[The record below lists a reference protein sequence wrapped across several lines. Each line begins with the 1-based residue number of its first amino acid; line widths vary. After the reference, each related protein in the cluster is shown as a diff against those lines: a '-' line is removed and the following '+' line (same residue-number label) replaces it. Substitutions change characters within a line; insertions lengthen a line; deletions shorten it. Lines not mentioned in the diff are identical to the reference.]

1 MPLQFI
7 FDIETL
13 SVFAALRPE
22 AVYITITAWAEL
34 TSNLDRF
41 FDFDAAL
48 DYVLNTHKYNVTQPS
63 TYELRNISM
72 MFYVNTWRSIVSNY
86 LPCDP
91 YYATYTLIDSTTLRL
106 ELYYMPFT
114 RRVCTRLTGD

>member
-13 SVFAALRPE
+13 AVFAVLRPE
-22 AVYITITAWAEL
+22 AVYLTITAWADL
-34 TSNLDRF
+34 ISGMDTL

-48 DYVLNTHKYNVTQPS
+48 DHVLSVHKYDTAQQS
-63 TYELRNISM
+63 TIELRNISM
-72 MFYVNTWRSIVSNY
+72 MFYVNTWRVIVSNY

-91 YYATYTLIDSTTLRL
+91 YYATYTLIDSTTIRL

-114 RRVCTRLTGD
+114 KRVCTL